1 MFVTLYGCDRRAKYT
16 ILQSTNNPLV
26 KDVGVRIILKK
37 DITEK
42 ICQHNT
48 FEVNKDYEKDPAVS
62 LPT

>member
-1 MFVTLYGCDRRAKYT
+1 MAGDRRAKCT
-16 ILQSTNNPLV
+16 ILQSTNIMV

-48 FEVNKDYEKDPAVS
+48 FEVNKDYEKDPTVS